1 MRQRIALIIILLS
14 FATLPIAS
22 FAYISDICKGNV
34 CQPTEVGRFMQGI
47 SKDCGNY
54 GNCSLGDI
62 MIVFSDVSMFIL
74 GIVGS
79 LVLLMYVLG
88 GFWWLTSHGN
98 ATWVTKGKNYIKI
111 STIGLLIV
119 LFAFVI
125 IEFLLRS
132 LTLGT
137 VSLENESC
145 LGKADGT
152 SCGANAQCLGNV
164 CNQFQPKPE

>member
-1 MRQRIALIIILLS
+1 MRRRLALILILIS
-14 FATLPIAS
+14 FAALPLAS

-62 MIVFSDVSMFIL
+62 MIVFSDISLFIL

-88 GFWWLTSHGN
+88 GFWFLTSHGN
-98 ATWVTKGKNYIKI
+98 SAWVTKGKNYIRI
-111 STIGLLIV
+111 STVGLLIV
-119 LFAFVI
+119 LFAFI
-125 IEFLLRS
+125 IVEFLLRT

-145 LGKADGT
+145 LGKTDGT
-152 SCGANAQCLGNV
+152 SCGTNAICLGDV
-164 CNQFQPKPE
+164 CTQIQPKTE

>member
-1 MRQRIALIIILLS
+1 
-14 FATLPIAS
+14 
-22 FAYISDICKGNV
+22 
-34 CQPTEVGRFMQGI
+34 MQGI

-62 MIVFSDVSMFIL
+62 MIVFSDVALFIL

-79 LVLLMYVLG
+79 LVLLMYVIG
-88 GFWWLTSHGN
+88 GFYMLTSHGN
-98 ATWVTKGKNYIKI
+98 SSMVTKGKSYITI

-125 IEFLLRS
+125 VEFLLRS

-145 LGKADGT
+145 LGKNDGFT
-152 SCGANAQCLGNV
+152 CGTNAQCLAEV
-164 CNQFQPKPE
+164 CTQIQPKTE

>member
-1 MRQRIALIIILLS
+1 MRKRLALLLILFSLL
-14 FATLPIAS
+14 ALPLES
-22 FAYISDICKGNV
+22 FAYISDICQGNV
-34 CQPTEVGRFMQGI
+34 CLQTEVGRFMKDI
-47 SKDCGNY
+47 SKGCGNY

-62 MIVFSDVSMFIL
+62 MIVFSNVALFIL

-98 ATWVTKGKNYIKI
+98 AAWVTKGKNYIRI
-111 STIGLLIV
+111 STVGLLIV

-125 IEFLLRS
+125 VEFLLRS

-145 LGKADGT
+145 LGKTDGT
-152 SCGANAQCLGNV
+152 SCGSNAQCLAEV
-164 CNQFQPKPE
+164 CTQILQKTE